1 VRICLLC
8 NRGNMYC
15 GGQGVYTYYLSRELR
30 RLGHEVHLIVGPP
43 YPLVPEGV
51 VEHRVQNLNFFEF
64 GFPKQDPFKV
74 FTPLNLYE
82 LAGTRMGM
90 FTEMFSFGFRAYDKL
105 RQLLRNYRFD
115 IIHDNQTLA
124 YGILL
129 MKAFEIP
136 IVATVHHPLPIDRK
150 TDLAYMESIHD
161 RIHRMLFYPFVMQH
175 LVVRRMDRVIA
186 VSESAAEETRSAFK
200 LPREKLRV
208 VYNGIDLEMFRG
220 LDSEK
225 KEPGHLIIVAN
236 SSDRK
241 KGVIYLLQALKLLRE
256 EMDLKLT
263 IVDRGAPDN
272 KYTPALVT
280 RYGLDGSVSFTG
292 RLSVEELVRHY
303 VRAEVAVVPSLYE
316 GFGIPAAE
324 AMACGVPVVATTAG
338 ALPEVVENETTGI
351 LVPPRDANALAKAIR
366 RLLRD
371 EPLRQA
377 MGAEGRRRVE
387 SNFTWEK
394 AAEKTLE
401 VYREV
406 L

>member
-1 VRICLLC
+1 MRICLLC

-15 GGQGVYTYYLSRELR
+15 GGQGVYTYYLSRGLQ

-43 YPLVPEGV
+43 YPLIPEGV

-64 GFPKQDPFKV
+64 GFPKKGPFKA

-82 LAGTRMGM
+82 LAGTRLGM
-90 FTEMFSFGFRAYDKL
+90 FTEMFSFSFRAYDKL
-105 RQLLRNYRFD
+105 RHLLRNHRFD

-150 TDLAYMESIHD
+150 TDLAYLESIGD
-161 RIHRMLFYPFVMQH
+161 RIHRILFYPLVMQH
-175 LVVRRMDRVIA
+175 LVTKRMDRVIT
-186 VSESAAEETRSAFK
+186 VSQSAAEETRNTFK
-200 LPREKLRV
+200 VPLEKLRV
-208 VYNGIDLEMFRG
+208 VYNGIDLDMFRG
-220 LDSEK
+220 LDGEEK
-225 KEPGHLIIVAN
+225 ERGRLIIVAN

-241 KGVIYLLQALKLLRE
+241 KGVVYLLRALKLLRE
-256 EMDLKLT
+256 DMDVKLT

-272 KYTPALVT
+272 EYTPALVR
-280 RYGLDGSVSFTG
+280 RYGLDGSVAFTG
-292 RLSVEELVRHY
+292 RVSVQDLVKHY
-303 VRAEVAVVPSLYE
+303 TRAEVAVVPSLYE
-316 GFGIPAAE
+316 GFSIPAAE

-338 ALPEVVENETTGI
+338 ALPEVVENEKTGI
-351 LVPPRDANALAKAIR
+351 LVPPRDAKALAKAIKH
-366 RLLRD
+366 LLKD
-371 EPLRQA
+371 ESLRQA
-377 MGAEGRRRVE
+377 MGASGRIRVE
-387 SNFTWEK
+387 THFTWEE
-394 AAEKTLE
+394 AAKKTLE